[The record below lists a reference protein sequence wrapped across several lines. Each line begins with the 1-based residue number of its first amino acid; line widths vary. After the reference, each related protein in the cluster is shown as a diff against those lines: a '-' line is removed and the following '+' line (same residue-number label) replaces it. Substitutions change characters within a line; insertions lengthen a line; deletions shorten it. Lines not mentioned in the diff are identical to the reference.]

1 MGLSVVLCASR
12 LYFGGVKTF
21 AFFSSLLLLTGI
33 SQAQFRY
40 LPVAPQVGQ
49 VVSFTYSPQ
58 GTPLAADSLIEARF
72 IRYGAPAVM
81 SLSQPLGQK
90 LVRQGSS
97 YVGQLTIPRNN
108 VSGMMLLFRNAQQ
121 TRRVDLNRGL
131 LYTIPVCD
139 DTGCPLPHALGGQ
152 ASAFTRSHFLY
163 ESDARPDPNRVV
175 QLYEL
180 ELGEH
185 PDLRPLYWSDY
196 LAALVKQ
203 KKPGYGPKVDA
214 GIRQYLASRPKPTLA
229 ELTTAA
235 QLYESMGDFGKA
247 NAVREQ
253 QKTAD
258 PAGSLAQ
265 KDRAMAVR
273 NQPDWN
279 QKKALYQAF
288 AKEFP
293 TSSLLP
299 ALSVMMTDGYYK
311 NNDIRGML
319 ALVNALPPTQT
330 DVLMLNTI
338 AFQMADEKRDVPTA
352 EALIKRALADLDVQP
367 RPGTIPASQWAS
379 EKQNRHRQLQNT
391 YARALEQ
398 QGRYADAWTAY
409 QTVVRPDDMEDSDAR
424 LNERYFLCALQT
436 GHTADAQLLTQDA
449 IQLGLATNRLKT
461 VYRDWYA
468 KQPGQSL
475 AKADAHLH
483 DLEADQRENLRDE
496 LKAIMINEPAP
507 AFSMTDLQGRTISSS
522 ACRGKVVVLDFWAT
536 WCGPCIASFPA
547 MQQAQTRFESD
558 PNVRF
563 LFVNT
568 REGGPLQR
576 VHSFMERNTYPFV
589 VPIDAQQRVANA
601 YKVQGIPT
609 KVIIDGKGRVRYRSI
624 GYNGN
629 PETTVK
635 ELAMVV
641 EMLKEE
647 L

>member
-1 MGLSVVLCASR
+1 MKTLAFLSPLVLAAC
-12 LYFGGVKTF
+12 LV
-21 AFFSSLLLLTGI
+21 
-33 SQAQFRY
+33 QAQFRY
-40 LPVAPQVGQ
+40 TPVAPQVGQ

-58 GTPLAADSLIEARF
+58 GTPLATDSLIEARF
-72 IRYGAPAVM
+72 VRYGTPAVM
-81 SLSQPLGQK
+81 SLSQPAGIK
-90 LVRQGSS
+90 LVRQGAN
-97 YVGQLTIPRNN
+97 YVGQLTMPRTN
-108 VSGMMLLFRNAQQ
+108 VSGMMLLFRNPQQ
-121 TRRVDLNRGL
+121 PRRVDLNRGL
-131 LYTIPVCD
+131 LYVIPVCD
-139 DTGCPLPHALGGQ
+139 DNGCPLPHALGGQ
-152 ASAFTRSHFLY
+152 ASVFTRSHFLY
-163 ESDARPDPNRVV
+163 ESDARPDLNRVV

-180 ELGEH
+180 ELAER

-203 KKPGYGPKVDA
+203 RKPGFGPKVDA
-214 GIRQYLASRPKPTLA
+214 GIRAYLASHPKPTLA

-235 QLYESMGDFGKA
+235 QLYESMGDFTKA
-247 NAVREQ
+247 NAIREQ

-273 NQPDWN
+273 AQADWAK
-279 QKKALYQAF
+279 KKAMYQAF

-293 TSSLLP
+293 TSSYLP

-330 DVLMLNTI
+330 DILMLNTI

-352 EALIKRALADLDVQP
+352 ELLIKRALADLDVQA
-367 RPGTIPASQWAS
+367 RPTNILASQWTG
-379 EKQNRHRQLQNT
+379 EKANRRRQLQNT

-409 QTVVRPDDMEDSDAR
+409 QTVISPDDIESSDAR

-436 GHTADAQLLTQDA
+436 NHATQAQARTEEA

-461 VYRDWYA
+461 TYRDWYA
-468 KQPGQSL
+468 KQPGQTLVS
-475 AKADAHLH
+475 ADTHVH
-483 DLEADQRENLRDE
+483 ELEADLRDDLRDE
-496 LKAIMINEPAP
+496 LRSVMINEPAP
-507 AFSMTDLQGRTISSS
+507 AFSMTDLQGRTISSV

-547 MQQAQTRFESD
+547 MQQAQSRFQSD

-576 VHSFMERNTYPFV
+576 VHSFLARNTYPFV

-609 KVIIDGKGRVRYRSI
+609 KVVIDGKGRVRYRAI
-624 GYNGN
+624 GYNGD
-629 PETTVK
+629 PEATVK

>member
-1 MGLSVVLCASR
+1 MKTLAFLFPLVWATGL
-12 LYFGGVKTF
+12 T
-21 AFFSSLLLLTGI
+21 
-33 SQAQFRY
+33 QAQFRY
-40 LPVAPQVGQ
+40 APVAPQVGQ
-49 VVSFTYSPQ
+49 VVSFTYTPQ
-58 GTPLAADSLIEARF
+58 GTPLATDSLVEARF
-72 IRYGAPAVM
+72 VRYGAPAVM
-81 SLSQPLGQK
+81 SLSQPAGIK
-90 LVRQGSS
+90 LVRQGAD
-97 YVGQLTIPRNN
+97 YVGQLTLPRTN
-108 VSGMMLLFRNAQQ
+108 VSGMMLLFRNPQQ
-121 TRRVDLNRGL
+121 PRRVDLNRGL
-131 LYTIPVCD
+131 LYAIPVCD
-139 DTGCPLPHALGGQ
+139 DKGCPLPHALGGQ
-152 ASAFTRSHFLY
+152 ASVFTRSHFLY
-163 ESDARPDPNRVV
+163 ESDARSDLNRVV

-180 ELGEH
+180 ELAEH

-203 KKPGYGPKVDA
+203 RKPGFGPKVDA
-214 GIRQYLASRPKPTLA
+214 GIRSYLASRPKPTLA

-235 QLYESMGDFGKA
+235 QLYESMGDFTKA

-273 NQPDWN
+273 NQADWTK
-279 QKKALYQAF
+279 KKAMYQAF

-293 TSSLLP
+293 TSSYLP

-319 ALVNALPPTQT
+319 ALVNTLPPTQT

-352 EALIKRALADLDVQP
+352 ELLIKRALADLDVQP
-367 RPGTIPASQWAS
+367 RPTNIPASQWAG
-379 EKQNRHRQLQNT
+379 EKANRHRQLQNT
-391 YARALEQ
+391 YARTLEQ
-398 QGRYADAWTAY
+398 QGRHADAWTAY
-409 QTVVRPDDMEDSDAR
+409 QTVISPDDIESSDAR

-436 GHTADAQLLTQDA
+436 NHATQAQARTEEA
-449 IQLGLATNRLKT
+449 IQLGLATNRLKAA
-461 VYRDWYA
+461 YRDWYA
-468 KQPGQSL
+468 KQLGQTL
-475 AKADAHLH
+475 ASADTHVHELES
-483 DLEADQRENLRDE
+483 DLREDLRDE
-496 LKAIMINEPAP
+496 LRSVMINEPAP
-507 AFSMTDLQGRTISSS
+507 AFSMTDLQGRTISSA

-547 MQQAQTRFESD
+547 MQQAQARFQSD

-609 KVIIDGKGRVRYRSI
+609 KVVIDGKGRVRYRAI
-624 GYNGN
+624 GYNGD
-629 PETTVK
+629 PEATVK

>member
-1 MGLSVVLCASR
+1 MKTLAFLFPLVLTACLA
-12 LYFGGVKTF
+12 
-21 AFFSSLLLLTGI
+21 
-33 SQAQFRY
+33 QAQFRY
-40 LPVAPQVGQ
+40 SPVAPQVGQ

-58 GTPLAADSLIEARF
+58 GTPLGTDSLVEARF
-72 IRYGAPAVM
+72 VRYGAPAVM
-81 SLSQPLGQK
+81 SLSQPSGMK
-90 LVRQGSS
+90 LARQGRD

-108 VSGMMLLFRNAQQ
+108 VSGMLLLFRNPQQ
-121 TRRVDLNRGL
+121 PGRVDLNRGM
-131 LYTIPVCD
+131 LYAIPVCD
-139 DTGCPLPHALGGQ
+139 GNGCPLPHALGGQ
-152 ASAFTRSHFLY
+152 ASVFTRSHFLY
-163 ESDARPDPNRVV
+163 ESDARPDLNRVV

-180 ELGEH
+180 ELAEH

-203 KKPGYGPKVDA
+203 RKPGFGPKVDA
-214 GIRQYLASRPKPTLA
+214 GIRSYLASRPTPTLA
-229 ELTTAA
+229 ELTLAA
-235 QLYESMGDFGKA
+235 QLYESMGDFPKA
-247 NAVREQ
+247 NAIRER

-273 NQPDWN
+273 TQADWAK
-279 QKKALYQAF
+279 KKAMYQAF
-288 AKEFP
+288 AKEFS
-293 TSSLLP
+293 TSSYLP

-319 ALVNALPPTQT
+319 SLVNALPPTQT

-338 AFQMADEKRDVPTA
+338 AFQMADEKRDVSTA
-352 EALIKRALADLDVQP
+352 ELLIKRALADLDVQP
-367 RPGTIPASQWAS
+367 RPGTIAASQWAS

-398 QGRYADAWTAY
+398 QGRYADAWPIY
-409 QTVVRPDDMEDSDAR
+409 QRIVSPDDVEDSDER

-436 GHTADAQLLTQDA
+436 NHAADAKARTEEA
-449 IQLGLATNRLKT
+449 IQLGLATNRLKAT
-461 VYRDWYA
+461 YRDWYA
-468 KQPGQSL
+468 KQPGQTL
-475 AKADAHLH
+475 ASTDVHVHELES
-483 DLEADQRENLRDE
+483 DLREDLREE
-496 LKAIMINEPAP
+496 LRSVMINEPAP
-507 AFSMTDLQGRTISSS
+507 AFSMTDLQGRTISST

-547 MQQAQTRFESD
+547 MQQAQARFQSD

-609 KVIIDGKGRVRYRSI
+609 KVVIDGKGRVRYRSI